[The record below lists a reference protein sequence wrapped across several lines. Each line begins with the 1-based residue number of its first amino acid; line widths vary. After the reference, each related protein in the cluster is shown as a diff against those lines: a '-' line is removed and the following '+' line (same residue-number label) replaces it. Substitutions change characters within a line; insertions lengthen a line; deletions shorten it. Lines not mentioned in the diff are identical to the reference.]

1 MLSELKNN
9 LRVYLRLKSSNNT
22 FWFLNLV
29 FSRYVRNF
37 KVGKRSC
44 EFLSKQKNFLFRFFC
59 LEIFKFKTNNNRDIL
74 GVFLVKKNPININL
88 WLQLFIDKSS
98 LEKKISVLR
107 SAIFFFP
114 KNRFLMHFIVL
125 VFGFEINME
134 RKIYFFLNRFLVFLN
149 IISFR
154 LKNRA
159 KNFKFLKIFCK
170 ISKVNFFFH
179 KKIYFLGKKEKFSK
193 INFEETFI
201 SANFFSIKKLNNKNH
216 SDISLIFNVGNL
228 LTLQFFRFF
237 KINKKTDHII
247 LQFSKEKIFYRIIKK
262 LNSLLTTKKINN
274 VSFFEKIY
282 NIFYFQIYFLIK
294 KKKSPPPTA
303 IMKNYFKKNQLVE
316 NCCELLT
323 KKVFS
328 YFCLTGSLCSISSTS
343 FKTFDIVLF
352 YPFKSKTGSY
362 EKYFHI
368 LGNKQNMKFD
378 NCSISFQRIFSNF
391 ELVFF

>member
-1 MLSELKNN
+1 MENN
-9 LRVYLRLKSSNNT
+9 LRVYLRLKSTNKT

-29 FSRYVRNF
+29 LSRYVRNF
-37 KVGKRSC
+37 KLGKRSC

-74 GVFLVKKNPININL
+74 GVFLVKKNQINL
-88 WLQLFIDKSS
+88 NLWIQLFIDKSS

-107 SAIFFFP
+107 SAIFFYP
-114 KNRFLMHFIVL
+114 KNTFLMNLIIL

-134 RKIYFFLNRFLVFLN
+134 RKFYFSLNRFLVFLN
-149 IISFR
+149 FVFFR
-154 LKNRA
+154 LKNQP
-159 KNFKFLKIFCK
+159 KNYKFLKIFFK

-179 KKIYFLGKKEKFSK
+179 KKIYFFGEKEKFSK

-201 SANFFSIKKLNNKNH
+201 LANFFSIKKRTNKNL

-228 LTLQFFRFF
+228 LTLQFFKCF
-237 KINKKTDHII
+237 KIKKKTDHII
-247 LQFSKEKIFYRIIKK
+247 LQSSKEKIFYRIKK
-262 LNSLLTTKKINN
+262 KMNFLSPQKKINN
-274 VSFFEKIY
+274 ASFFEKIF

-294 KKKSPPPTA
+294 KKKSSPPPT

-323 KKVFS
+323 KRVSS
-328 YFCLTGSLCSISSTS
+328 YFCLSGSLCSIVSTIS
-343 FKTFDIVLF
+343 KTFDLVFF
-352 YPFKSKTGSY
+352 YPFRSKTGFY

-368 LGNKQNMKFD
+368 LGNSPKIKYNNF
-378 NCSISFQRIFSNF
+378 SISFQRVFSNF